1 MDVWITLIVAI
12 LASSAFFIIRL
23 SAMKRAL
30 WKLAYTDQLTGL
42 YNLKSF
48 KERSKKLIKENKSIQ
63 YDFVLIDI
71 IKFNLINHMYGFNEG
86 NRVIVCIADEINAV
100 AKKMDGVA
108 ARVGDDFFVAMIKN
122 SEGGVAFVESMM
134 VNIKENVLKN
144 THHNVRFSVGRYTM
158 EMSETDVDSIY
169 EKVNYAHRL
178 AKQNN
183 DVEMVFDYSE
193 SMRSQAVR
201 QREIEQK
208 MDKALENHEFVV
220 YLQPKYRLHDN
231 VVMGAEALVRWQE
244 DGGKDM
250 VSPGEFIPLFEK
262 NGFIIKLDM
271 YMFEQ
276 SCKLIRGW
284 IDNNLPATTISVNF
298 SRLHLGNPN
307 YVQELIDIVDK
318 YGISRRYLEIEIT
331 ESTMIENENLIEDVV
346 TKLHEAGFVLSID
359 DFGTGYSSL
368 GLLKNLQ
375 ADIIKIDRSFF
386 DNNRYKTRAKTVI
399 MSVIN
404 MANELGIKTL
414 AEGVETKEHVDFLHE
429 IGCESVQGFYFARP
443 LEASKFHDVIRGNY
457 KEIGKQRETLTFA
470 DLGDIAKG
478 RENLKS
484 DMPVLVYRLFEFA
497 VRQTLS
503 ETYGKGE
510 MEIVLRNAGRL
521 AGHMFAAELLDTTL
535 DLNEFLE
542 ELKNKMVELKM
553 GFFTLEEIDEKTG
566 HMIMTVSEDLDCSG
580 TENTGEVLCHYDE
593 GLIAGI
599 LKEYT
604 SNSYIVTEVDCW
616 GKGDDTCR
624 FNARP
629 LYNG

>member
-1 MDVWITLIVAI
+1 MDIWITLIVAI
-12 LASSAFFIIRL
+12 LASSTFFIVRL
-23 SAMKRAL
+23 ANMKREL
-30 WKLAYTDQLTGL
+30 WKLAYTDQLTGI

-48 KERSKKLIKENKSIQ
+48 KQGAKKIIKQNKSVN

-86 NRVIVCIADEINAV
+86 NRVIVCIAEEVEALAEKSNGI
-100 AKKMDGVA
+100 A
-108 ARVGDDFFVAMIKN
+108 ARVGDDFFVAMISN
-122 SEGGVAFVESMM
+122 DDDSVAFVEALMRTL
-134 VNIKENVLKN
+134 KENVLKK
-144 THHNVRFSVGRYTM
+144 TQHNVRFSVGRYTM
-158 EMSETDVDSIY
+158 EQGESDVDAIY

-193 SMRSQAVR
+193 NMRSQAVR

-208 MDKALENHEFVV
+208 MEKALENEEFVV

-250 VSPGEFIPLFEK
+250 VPPGEFIPLFEK

-271 YMFEQ
+271 YMFEK
-276 SCKLIRGW
+276 SCKLIKSWLEKG
-284 IDNNLPATTISVNF
+284 LPATTISVNF

-307 YVQELIDIVDK
+307 YVEELIQLADK
-318 YGISRRYLEIEIT
+318 YGIDRQYLEIEIT
-331 ESTMIENENLIEDVV
+331 ESTMIENEALIEDVV
-346 TKLHEAGFVLSID
+346 TQLHDAGFVLSID

-429 IGCESVQGFYFARP
+429 IGCESVQGYYFARP
-443 LEASKFHDVIRGNY
+443 MEASTFHDVIKGNY
-457 KEIGKQRETLTFA
+457 KEIGKIQEQFTLA
-470 DLGDIAKG
+470 QLGDITKG
-478 RENLKS
+478 RKNMSE
-484 DMPVLVYRLFEFA
+484 DMPVLAYRLFEFS
-497 VRQTLS
+497 VRQTLK

-510 MEIVLRNAGRL
+510 MEIALRNAGRI
-521 AGHMFAAELLDTTL
+521 AGRIFAAELLDTEL
-535 DLNEFLE
+535 PLAEFFEDL
-542 ELKNKMVELKM
+542 KAKMLELKM
-553 GFFTLEEIDEKTG
+553 GYFTVEELDEKNG
-566 HMIMTVSEDLDCSG
+566 QLVVCVSEDLDCSG
-580 TENTGEVLCHYDE
+580 VENTGEVLCHYDE

-604 SNSYIVTEVDCW
+604 DKTFIVTEIDCW
-616 GKGDDTCR
+616 GKGDETCR

-629 LYNG
+629 LYN